1 MSASN
6 QSISK
11 SSHGPA
17 SIKLTK
23 RGHATKRIAV
33 TKEVWESLSMLRRPG
48 ETFSDLI
55 GELIETE
62 KKARLMRD
70 MIRIDEE
77 EEFVELN
84 I

>member
-1 MSASN
+1 MFASD
-6 QSISK
+6 QSIHK
-11 SSHGPA
+11 SPRGPV
-17 SIKLTK
+17 SEELTS

-55 GELIETE
+55 EALIETE

-70 MIRIDEE
+70 MIRIAEE

-84 I
+84 F

>member
-1 MSASN
+1 
-6 QSISK
+6 
-11 SSHGPA
+11 
-17 SIKLTK
+17 
-23 RGHATKRIAV
+23 V